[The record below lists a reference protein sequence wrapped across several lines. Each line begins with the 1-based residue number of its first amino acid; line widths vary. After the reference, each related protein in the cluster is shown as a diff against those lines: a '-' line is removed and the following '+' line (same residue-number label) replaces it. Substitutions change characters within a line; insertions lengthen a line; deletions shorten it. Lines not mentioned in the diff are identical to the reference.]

1 MSDIPSLFWLAPVAG
16 IIALLMARVFS
27 ASVMKRSEGDP
38 EMVRI
43 AQAVRD
49 GAIAYLK
56 RQYRIVAWVFVAL
69 VGFLGILAWLGL
81 QPKLTMIVVPLAGLL
96 SGLTGW
102 FGMKMATNASART
115 AHAAKS
121 SLNEGLVVAF
131 RSGAVMGLNVV
142 GFALLDI
149 SFWFFIL
156 NSYGDFFGLTGG
168 PAERLA

>member
-1 MSDIPSLFWLAPVAG
+1 MNVSVMWPLATMSDIPSLFWLAPVAG

-56 RQYRIVAWVFVAL
+56 RQYRVVFGVFIVLIA
-69 VGFLGILAWLGL
+69 FLGLLAWLGL
-81 QPKLTMIVVPLAGLL
+81 QPKLTMLGVPLAGLL

-102 FGMKMATNASART
+102 FGLKMATNASART
-115 AHAAKS
+115 TQAAKK
-121 SLNEGLVVAF
+121 SLNEGLIVAF
-131 RSGAVMGLNVV
+131 R
-142 GFALLDI
+142 
-149 SFWFFIL
+149 
-156 NSYGDFFGLTGG
+156 
-168 PAERLA
+168 